1 MSISKSLIVD
11 NLMRMDLILAG
22 RTSSTGHVMLS
33 VQPHIAYLANT
44 HMVIAVK
51 VCNRLPSFH
60 LVLMLLVA
68 ADGTDAV
75 FKGMHSPK
83 PLTALGAGSGMVTAG
98 RIIIKHIV
106 FCVVGMGP
114 VPAAGAGTVLQN
126 MPLLIIESA
135 VRTSPLVEALIQAG
149 IGKGMFMFLVVADG
163 TGIAIH
169 LMVLMY
175 H

>member
-1 MSISKSLIVD
+1 MHMVLIPT
-11 NLMRMDLILAG
+11 G
-22 RTSSTGHVMLS
+22 RTGSAGHIMLTVHS
-33 VQPHIAYLANT
+33 YITYLANS
-44 HMVIAVK
+44 HMVVAVK

-98 RIIIKHIV
+98 RIIIKHIA
-106 FCVVGMGP
+106 FCMVGMGL

-169 LMVLMY
+169 LMVLIC